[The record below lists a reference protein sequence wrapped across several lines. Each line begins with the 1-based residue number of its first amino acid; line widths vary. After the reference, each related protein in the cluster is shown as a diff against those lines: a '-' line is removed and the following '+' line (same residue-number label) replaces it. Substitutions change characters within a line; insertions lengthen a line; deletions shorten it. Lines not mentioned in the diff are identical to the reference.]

1 MAESVPDSTN
11 SPASSESALRS
22 EVLAFFSPSTPHQ
35 NSSLTP
41 RIAIVE
47 AAKPQTKTLTVTLE
61 NGNFGTPDGP
71 DGTGAP
77 EPSSSFDGFGS
88 CAGYYRLDRLDSAIN
103 PTVTAKLD
111 RMAQQLG
118 FHVPSKSHPIDQ
130 NGQVPDWDEIH
141 LEDNLSTPTVPGD
154 VDVTVNHNYHQ
165 VPPPSVCRKRSMFS
179 NFAKRFSI
187 PRHKTTG
194 TPNSVSQTG
203 DSPSKDSPAT
213 PPSKIK
219 RGSSRPRRLRRWLS
233 RHFWRTKPNQAGI
246 KKSEEPFASA
256 EAILEG
262 SNIPSSSDGLG
273 EADFKSDTELDDD
286 SRPLRRSQVRTS
298 LLDPEQAR
306 QCASLEELGDH
317 SPLHVPDH
325 PLIPSSARLAAIRLD
340 SRNEQPLD
348 HSSPHSQHGL
358 IQKAPRPP
366 STLRLKESTPPCAL
380 NRKNSLHSAGERI
393 KGHVHF
399 ASSNVNIGEV
409 FRPGARVS
417 SLSAAKLF
425 DQQRSVINQSDSLSA
440 AQYTPS
446 YLSIS
451 VAAFGYSGYTKQS
464 LSSNNLTSPG
474 SPTNNTSPMMRAAPG
489 KNTVSSSKPSPW
501 LPKEKPVSIGNNN
514 VVVLQARTPS
524 RGSTTAECAKSVLP
538 NDPSHPGTGSST
550 KAVTVGTSN
559 LLVQARS
566 TPRMA
571 TRFSKAKSL
580 TVSTGQGVIPC
591 NGTDAQ
597 SQYDP
602 NVLRTTSPSPCPSSA
617 EGTPSAVRLRRTSP
631 RSPTGTVDDHK
642 DSWKRSSL
650 IMLAV
655 SHASRR
661 SRPNTSFERQATL
674 SLVEDDIPTSEAA
687 ESLIAD
693 GQPAETHESV
703 VENGSK
709 AMNGLSHLMEKD
721 DFPTEQRTEESENK
735 SVAAVPQSPVID
747 GHYYLRQAAHS
758 EAEILSLIDRAEFD
772 LSDKALDEESSGLL
786 RAGIGKARLL
796 IAEKFAQFRGLCQLN
811 LEWNQQAAPTD
822 PDVKHLFTSLE
833 DLDGFWAI
841 VRLQIDDVHRIFDQI
856 ERLRSNDWKT
866 PDEVDPNSLASSQKK
881 IAKNN
886 TARRKHPSGS
896 SNATRK
902 KDDEV
907 ARLKARER
915 LETIKREMRAKQQQQ
930 PDADGAYIVV

>member
-1 MAESVPDSTN
+1 MPPDTRNMQLLSFYFFLVAPLPKLQTSTAVAQTPCRTVIHSN
-11 SPASSESALRS
+11 WLVTGLRS
-22 EVLAFFSPSTPHQ
+22 HGPPTKGKLSVTLHPSDSLCQSPSHPDPAATELRGALASPLSLCDGPCNLKVALTVDLVAVYKLTRPGRQTAFSINAMTRMFSREAFLVGIRLALSDLSEKRDFIPVHNPDLEGQAHLVLAFFSPSTPHQ

-602 NVLRTTSPSPCPSSA
+602 NLVNNHSFRVLSSWVCF
-617 EGTPSAVRLRRTSP
+617 PVQHL
-631 RSPTGTVDDHK
+631 
-642 DSWKRSSL
+642 L
-650 IMLAV
+650 
-655 SHASRR
+655 
-661 SRPNTSFERQATL
+661 
-674 SLVEDDIPTSEAA
+674 EAA
-687 ESLIAD
+687 EWTISKLI
-693 GQPAETHESV
+693 ELNTE
-703 VENGSK
+703 GS
-709 AMNGLSHLMEKD
+709 
-721 DFPTEQRTEESENK
+721 F
-735 SVAAVPQSPVID
+735 
-747 GHYYLRQAAHS
+747 
-758 EAEILSLIDRAEFD
+758 
-772 LSDKALDEESSGLL
+772 
-786 RAGIGKARLL
+786 
-796 IAEKFAQFRGLCQLN
+796 
-811 LEWNQQAAPTD
+811 
-822 PDVKHLFTSLE
+822 
-833 DLDGFWAI
+833 
-841 VRLQIDDVHRIFDQI
+841 
-856 ERLRSNDWKT
+856 
-866 PDEVDPNSLASSQKK
+866 
-881 IAKNN
+881 
-886 TARRKHPSGS
+886 
-896 SNATRK
+896 
-902 KDDEV
+902 
-907 ARLKARER
+907 
-915 LETIKREMRAKQQQQ
+915 
-930 PDADGAYIVV
+930 